1 MHTPTL
7 SLTHSNGR
15 DTHRELCGFYF
26 LSDNSITVY
35 EFRKFGKKLVYIREF
50 NNESTIGIHD
60 LYHELV
66 MHYISLPL
74 PPSSLPPSLSLS
86 LSLSLQ
92 VFSPTSGT
100 T

>member
-7 SLTHSNGR
+7 SLSLSHSNGR

-50 NNESTIGIHD
+50 NNESTQSFSIGIH
-60 LYHELV
+60 ESV
-66 MHYISLPL
+66 S
-74 PPSSLPPSLSLS
+74 
-86 LSLSLQ
+86 
-92 VFSPTSGT
+92 
-100 T
+100 